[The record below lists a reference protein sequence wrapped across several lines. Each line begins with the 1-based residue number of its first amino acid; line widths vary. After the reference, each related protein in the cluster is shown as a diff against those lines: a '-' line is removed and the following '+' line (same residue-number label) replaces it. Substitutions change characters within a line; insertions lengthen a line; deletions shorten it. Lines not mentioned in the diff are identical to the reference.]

1 MYFARGQLG
10 VFAVNQQTP
19 VNFLYLEAKLECT
32 RNALCDLLNISA
44 ELISQ
49 NIGTLEGYIRK
60 TWGL

>member
-49 NIGTLEGYIRK
+49 NISTLEG
-60 TWGL
+60 